1 VHLDDTA
8 AEKTFVLKCFFLDT
22 FEKGKRPL
30 QRLYCHAAK

>member
-22 FEKGKRPL
+22 FETDKPPVHCFACTAGK
-30 QRLYCHAAK
+30 